1 MNSQLTTYIT
11 LFCTSGILNLYLFI
25 YVFIKRQQFTNI
37 KNVFAVYCLSIT
49 IYCFAAA
56 FGLTAS
62 SLEEIKFWTII
73 QYIGMPF
80 SAPLGLLF
88 IMQYLGV
95 KITKPRVILLLAI
108 PMISFILVATNDFH
122 HFHYK
127 SYMVHPSLGAPFST
141 IEIGIWY
148 LVHGMFT
155 FGSML
160 AAFLLLI
167 FRWKETAKM
176 YRPQIIALLV
186 GQLVPMV
193 TAFIYLIGVTP
204 AGFDP
209 VPMVLWLTSI
219 LYLWS
224 IRTTRLFTV
233 MPIAKDAIFHS
244 ISNGVFV
251 LDEQYHLIE
260 FNEAGRRMIP
270 QLNKSMIGQDFK
282 IIWKSI
288 TGVSDSFNL
297 ESVGNKQEMVLEIE
311 IAENFYQVR
320 TSTLQD
326 RYVKK
331 GLLIILTEIT
341 ELKRLQS
348 QLEKQ
353 AYFDELTQVFNRRAF
368 FQHCGKKLEHAKA
381 AQTPLTVILF
391 DIDYFKKVNDTYGHM
406 IGDQILK
413 HVAQICQTKLNE
425 VGLFARYGGEEFVI
439 ALEGYTAN
447 EGTEIANELRHAI
460 ELESLVAADLIV
472 SITASFGVAQLSNNK
487 DETLTQ
493 LLNNADKALY
503 AAKEEGRNCVLFYSE
518 KVNSI
523 NRRT

>member
-37 KNVFAVYCLSIT
+37 KHVFAVYCLSIT

-62 SLEEIKFWTII
+62 NLEEIKFWTII

-80 SAPLGLLF
+80 SSPLGLLF

-108 PMISFILVATNDFH
+108 PLISFIMVATNDFH

-127 SYMVHPSLGAPFST
+127 SYMVHPSLGAPFSA
-141 IEIGIWY
+141 IEVGIWY

-155 FGSML
+155 FGCML
-160 AAFLLLI
+160 VAFMLLI

-176 YRPQIIALLV
+176 YRPQIIALLI

-204 AGFDP
+204 PGFDP

-224 IRTTRLFTV
+224 ISTTRLFTV

-260 FNEAGRRMIP
+260 FNEASRRMFP
-270 QLNKSMIGQDFK
+270 QLNKSMIGQNFHV
-282 IIWKSI
+282 IWQNV
-288 TGVSDSFNL
+288 TGISDSFYL
-297 ESVGNKQEMVLEIE
+297 ESVDIKREMTLEIE

-326 RYVKK
+326 REVKK

-341 ELKRLQS
+341 ELKRLQA

-353 AYFDELTQVFNRRAF
+353 AYFDELTQVYNRRAF
-368 FQHCGKKLEHAKA
+368 FQQCGQKLEHAKA

-413 HVAQICQTKLNE
+413 HVAQICQTKLDTI
-425 VGLFARYGGEEFVI
+425 GLFARYGGEEFVI

-447 EGTEIANELRHAI
+447 DGAKVANELRCAI
-460 ELESLVAADLIV
+460 GTEPLVVEDLIV
-472 SITASFGVAQLSNNK
+472 SITASFGVAQFSNAI

-503 AAKEEGRNCVLFYSE
+503 AAKEEGRNRVLIYSE

-523 NRRT
+523 NTQT

>member
-1 MNSQLTTYIT
+1 M
-11 LFCTSGILNLYLFI
+11 
-25 YVFIKRQQFTNI
+25 KRQQFTNI
-37 KNVFAVYCLSIT
+37 KNVFAIYCLSIA
-49 IYCFAAA
+49 IYCFSAA

-62 SLEEIKFWTII
+62 NLQEIKFWTII
-73 QYIGMPF
+73 QYIGMPI
-80 SAPLGLLF
+80 SSPLGLLF

-95 KITKPRVILLLAI
+95 KVSKKQVILFLAI
-108 PMISFILVATNDFH
+108 PLISLIMVATNDLH
-122 HFHYK
+122 HLHYK
-127 SYMVHPSLGAPFST
+127 LFMIHPTLGAPFST

-148 LVHGMFT
+148 IVHGMFT
-155 FGSML
+155 FGCML

-167 FRWKETAKM
+167 FRWKETAKL
-176 YRPQIIALLV
+176 YRSQIIALMI

-193 TAFIYLIGVTP
+193 TAFIYLIGITP

-209 VPMVLWLTSI
+209 VPMVLWITTI

-224 IRTTRLFTV
+224 ISTTRLFTV

-251 LDEQYHLIE
+251 LDEQYQLIE
-260 FNEAGRRMIP
+260 FNEASRRMFP
-270 QLNKSMIGQDFK
+270 QLNKTMIGQDFN
-282 IIWKSI
+282 IVWEVVTDGSN
-288 TGVSDSFNL
+288 GFCL
-297 ESVGNKQEMVLEIE
+297 ESVDIMQEMKLELE

-326 RYVKK
+326 RDVKK

-353 AYFDELTQVFNRRAF
+353 AYFDELTQVYNRRAF
-368 FQHCGKKLEHAKA
+368 FHRCEQKLVQAKT

-391 DIDYFKKVNDTYGHM
+391 DIDYFKKVNDTYGHL
-406 IGDQILK
+406 IGDQLLK
-413 HVAQICQTKLNE
+413 HVAQICQIELENI
-425 VGLFARYGGEEFVI
+425 GLFARYGGEEFVI

-447 EGTEIANELRHAI
+447 EGAAIANEVRRAI
-460 ELESLVAADLIV
+460 ESKPLSVDELIV
-472 SITASFGVAQLSNNK
+472 FITASFGVAQFSKDK

-503 AAKEEGRNCVLFYSE
+503 GAKEEGRNCVMIYSE
-518 KVNSI
+518 NVNSI
-523 NRRT
+523 KSQT